1 MLLMELDYARQ
12 IDIDKVVSRHHQKV
26 IFYIKIVHAIAQ
38 RVGTAYVIIERLVA
52 EILVVGDSQTLEEAF
67 PCLEIVAQV
76 EGVARSLAA

>member
-38 RVGTAYVIIERLVA
+38 RVGTAYVIIERLIA

>member
-1 MLLMELDYARQ
+1 MELDYARQ

-38 RVGTAYVIIERLVA
+38 RVGTAYVIIERLIA
-52 EILVVGDSQTLEEAF
+52 EILVVGDSQTLEEALTG
-67 PCLEIVAQV
+67 LEIVAQV

>member
-1 MLLMELDYARQ
+1 MQLMELDYARQ

-38 RVGTAYVIIERLVA
+38 RVGTAYVIIERLIA
-52 EILVVGDSQTLEEAF
+52 EILVVGDSQTLEEALTG
-67 PCLEIVAQV
+67 LEIVAQV

>member
-12 IDIDKVVSRHHQKV
+12 IDIYKVVSRHHQKV

-52 EILVVGDSQTLEEAF
+52 EILVVGDSQTLEEALTG
-67 PCLEIVAQV
+67 LEIVAQV

>member
-12 IDIDKVVSRHHQKV
+12 IDIYKVVSRHHQKV